1 MVESMPAEKQELF
14 ECMRAWGYQFAYR
27 QHPESPGFTR
37 LMIAIRETPTRMHF
51 DPETLRIHAPMDD
64 GSISWMTFYYQE
76 RVIPERPIGYSR
88 IIVKDRRDKAIAFYS
103 FGGTIRSLF
112 RPGENIYILQSD
124 APLLDLSSEKDVLSN
139 ELADEAD
146 ILFAQLRARSGGQ
159 DHRFY
164 QQVYALKPL
173 DRYAGTILS
182 ILGKLEGESALRE
195 EREPLRWLLQR
206 EARFLATML
215 PAAKPLEDML
225 QL

>member
-1 MVESMPAEKQELF
+1 MVESMPAEQQRLF

-27 QHPESPGFTR
+27 QHPESPGFTT

-64 GSISWMTFYYQE
+64 GSISWMTFSYQE

-103 FGGTIRSLF
+103 FGGTIHSLF
-112 RPGENIYILQSD
+112 QPGENIYILESD
-124 APLLDLSSEKDVLSN
+124 APLLDLSSEKDALSN
-139 ELADEAD
+139 ELAHEAD

-164 QQVYALKPL
+164 QRMYAIEPL
-173 DRYAGTILS
+173 NRYAGTILS
-182 ILGKLEGESALRE
+182 ILGKLERESNLRQ
-195 EREPLRWLLQR
+195 ERESLQWFLQR
-206 EARFLATML
+206 EARFLSTKL
-215 PAAKPLEDML
+215 PDAKPLEELL
-225 QL
+225 QS